1 MTVHPSDCFDD
12 RIAICDTAL
21 KVQLY
26 IYIYELSF
34 SYYTHTH
41 THTHTHTEEYF
52 SLSPTVFWGRSDDA
66 IIAPRRVSLT
76 LMVECQGPAVL
87 AGPDHPSLV
96 LSSGGGHM

>member
-41 THTHTHTEEYF
+41 TQRNI
-52 SLSPTVFWGRSDDA
+52 SL
-66 IIAPRRVSLT
+66 
-76 LMVECQGPAVL
+76 
-87 AGPDHPSLV
+87 
-96 LSSGGGHM
+96 